1 MNQQQMAS
9 FLKFSFLKSRVL
21 LYVLP
26 FPKVPGDILIDGP
39 VSTVVSTVG
48 TDVLNFG
55 KER

>member
-9 FLKFSFLKSRVL
+9 FLKFSFMKSRVL

-39 VSTVVSTVG
+39 VSTVG